1 MDLSRLYHI
10 PLQLPDYMIQRRLQ
24 QLVDNRDPWATLD
37 DTMVDCS
44 YEMSHNFH
52 VHTYI
57 EFQGMQCAAGVGGHH
72 MAVHLLVGMPS
83 WKDEV
88 MENEQRA
95 LAVVHTHIEDE
106 SYVRRPGTL

>member
-1 MDLSRLYHI
+1 
-10 PLQLPDYMIQRRLQ
+10 
-24 QLVDNRDPWATLD
+24 
-37 DTMVDCS
+37 
-44 YEMSHNFH
+44 
-52 VHTYI
+52 
-57 EFQGMQCAAGVGGHH
+57 MQCAAGVGGHH

-106 SYVRRPGTL
+106 SYARRPGTL